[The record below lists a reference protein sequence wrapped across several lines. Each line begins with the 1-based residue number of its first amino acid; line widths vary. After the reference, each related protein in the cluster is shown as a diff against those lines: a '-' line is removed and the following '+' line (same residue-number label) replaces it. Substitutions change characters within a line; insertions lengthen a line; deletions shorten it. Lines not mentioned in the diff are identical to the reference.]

1 MSVIPGLRSRTR
13 DRWTRVAPYSALIPD
28 RLRRPGSRLISHI
41 HVVRPAAALG
51 RNPVDVLVRV
61 LDVAGFAVDAVLGVD
76 LVAHAALALDP
87 FVHTRRAVELRGA
100 AIDIVLGGLLQGRIL
115 HLEMDR

>member
-76 LVAHAALALDP
+76 LVAYAARVLDP
-87 FVHTRRAVELRGA
+87 FVDPGRAVALRGA
-100 AIDIVLGGLLQGRIL
+100 AEHVVLGAFLQP
-115 HLEMDR
+115 